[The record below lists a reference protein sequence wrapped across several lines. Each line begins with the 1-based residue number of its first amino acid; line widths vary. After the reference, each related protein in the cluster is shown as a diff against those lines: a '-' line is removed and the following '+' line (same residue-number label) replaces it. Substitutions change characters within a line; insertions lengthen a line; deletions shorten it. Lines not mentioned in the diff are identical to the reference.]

1 MAWWRPIWL
10 SGAVPE
16 RESWGDRQL
25 DLEVL
30 EFVQALAGLV
40 FKYGGRIVTVVILAL
55 HLFFSGK
62 QDGIAKRSV
71 G

>member
-1 MAWWRPIWL
+1 MAALANTSDIHQWLGGATIWL

-40 FKYGGRIVTVVILAL
+40 FKYGGRIMPL
-55 HLFFSGK
+55 S
-62 QDGIAKRSV
+62 S
-71 G
+71 